1 MLELL
6 SPQIAAAPSASSY
19 VSTII
24 TPTAVTMHTLDDQ
37 EDESDDDRENLYSAR
52 CEDDLDELSVDEL
65 QLLVRN
71 LNNQLKKPGKSAA
84 KPSRPD
90 MRRKKAPDAPIAA
103 AAPEPQ
109 QSAATNSAPPPAS
122 RIVPKSTVPQ
132 TVVPQI
138 RYPDPKKAKDPA
150 GPDFHYQCPI
160 EDKADAKKVYERI
173 LDVSIPVT
181 ARELLSLSPDVR
193 KQAKESTTTK
203 KVKAAAFVAVDP
215 VSNYMHSLDACDCH
229 DGLVVAKESH
239 ALRSIVP
246 IVDGCLAVEC
256 ILDSGCQIVGMSRAV
271 WMALKKEL
279 NPTHTVSMQSANGT
293 VDRSLGIV
301 ENLSFR
307 FGTIELQLQVHVI
320 DDPAYDILLGRPF
333 DVLTESSVKNF
344 RNEDQTIT
352 ITDPNKPRHVA
363 TMQTHPRGPPTFHA
377 SKKREGF

>member
-1 MLELL
+1 
-6 SPQIAAAPSASSY
+6 
-19 VSTII
+19 
-24 TPTAVTMHTLDDQ
+24 
-37 EDESDDDRENLYSAR
+37 
-52 CEDDLDELSVDEL
+52 
-65 QLLVRN
+65 
-71 LNNQLKKPGKSAA
+71 
-84 KPSRPD
+84 
-90 MRRKKAPDAPIAA
+90 
-103 AAPEPQ
+103 
-109 QSAATNSAPPPAS
+109 
-122 RIVPKSTVPQ
+122 
-132 TVVPQI
+132 VPQI
-138 RYPDPKKAKDPA
+138 RSSEPKYKGKESSA
-150 GPDFHYQCPI
+150 PDFHYQCPI

-181 ARELLSLSPDVR
+181 ARELLSLSPEVR

-215 VSNYMHSLDACDCH
+215 VSNYLHSLDACDCH
-229 DGLVVAKESH
+229 EGLVVAKESH

-246 IVDGCLAVEC
+246 IVDGALPVEC
-256 ILDSGCQIVGMSRAV
+256 ILDSGCQIVGMSHAV

-333 DVLTESSVKNF
+333 DVLTESSIKNF

-352 ITDPNKPRHVA
+352 ITDPNDSRRIA
-363 TMQTHPRGPPTFHA
+363 TMQTHPRGPPKFHA
-377 SKKREGF
+377 QKRREGF